1 MMWLMVNCLLLVQC
15 AVDNKKIIDPRK
27 PQFDT
32 TDPSELF
39 FKNVRALYYDR
50 EENQAAKLEIF
61 RIKSNATIADSTALN
76 VAIILNWRLDQA
88 YVLIEPGKL
97 LAGEQAVTLVWE
109 DEKEGAEGSV
119 AFDLK
124 DKNSQFTLA
133 STIYGYILKGYDIYY
148 LENGKKRPLLASK
161 EAKEAFRIT
170 MFDFYNLVE
179 LL

>member
-1 MMWLMVNCLLLVQC
+1 MLVQC
-15 AVDNKKIIDPRK
+15 AVDNKKIIDPDQ

-39 FKNVRALYYDR
+39 FKNVRALYYDK
-50 EENQAAKLEIF
+50 EENQAGKLEIF
-61 RIKSNATIADSTALN
+61 RIKRNAASVDSTALN
-76 VAIILNWRLDQA
+76 VVIVLNWRLDQA
-88 YVLIEPGKL
+88 YVLIESDGL
-97 LAGEQAVTLVWE
+97 LAGERVVTLVWE
-109 DEKEGAEGSV
+109 DEQEGDRGSA
-119 AFDLK
+119 AFDLN

-133 STIYGYILKGYDIYY
+133 STIYGYILKRYNLYY

-161 EAKEAFRIT
+161 EAREAFRIT